1 MGSLS
6 NYDDDDDSNGKK
18 NISLPPL
25 QDREMRPKFT
35 FFAKTSTQ
43 HNEFVFLSLNFD
55 TVFSN

>member
-25 QDREMRPKFT
+25 QDR
-35 FFAKTSTQ
+35 Q
-43 HNEFVFLSLNFD
+43 NENAA
-55 TVFSN
+55 